1 MSDQDMPHDD
11 PMQVCIC
18 GGGHLAHALAAVLGA
33 RDNLRVFVL
42 TRRPAQWGSEIVAI
56 YRDEFELAGRIEGAS
71 DDPEQVI
78 PGSGVV
84 ILTVPAFAHEDM
96 VVRIEPFLTPATW
109 LGAMPG
115 GGFPWLLERRIGH
128 RAQVFG
134 VQRAPYV
141 CRITDYGKSVSIT
154 GIRKILKLG
163 ARPSSR
169 AQDVGAWLGRQ
180 LNMPVRAIDNYLG
193 VVLGNGNAV
202 FHSARLYSL
211 FKPGAQAKMV
221 RCPRFFY
228 ADWDLRASDVY
239 LACDSEI
246 QTLCRAIPLDL
257 SSVEPVGA
265 HFELPEAS
273 REDARALTR
282 KIRHIPALQ
291 DIPVPVMS
299 PLGDCRPDLTS
310 RFFREDIPYGLL
322 PIRAV
327 AQLAEVETP
336 AIDELLSWAQDLL
349 GERFLLGPRLAL
361 EELMHL
367 PLPQS
372 LGLTRL
378 DDLVSWL
385 TS

>member
-1 MSDQDMPHDD
+1 MSDRDMRLDD
-11 PMQVCIC
+11 DMQVCIC

-42 TRRPAQWGSEIVAI
+42 TRRPAQWRSEIVAI
-56 YRDEFELAGRIEGAS
+56 YHDEIELVGRIEGAS
-71 DDPEQVI
+71 DDPQQVI
-78 PGSGVV
+78 PGSRAV
-84 ILTVPAFAHEDM
+84 IFTVPAFAHQDI

-115 GGFPWLLERRIGH
+115 GGFPWLLDRHLGH

-141 CRITDYGKSVSIT
+141 CRITEYGKSVSIT
-154 GIRKILKLG
+154 GIRKVLKLG
-163 ARPSSR
+163 ARPSSQAR
-169 AQDVGAWLGRQ
+169 DVGAWLGRQ

-211 FKPGAQAKMV
+211 FKPGAQAKMA
-221 RCPRFFY
+221 RRPRFY
-228 ADWDLRASDVY
+228 ADWDLPASEVY

-246 QTLCRAIPLDL
+246 QALCRAIPLDL
-257 SSVEPVGA
+257 SGVEPVGA

-282 KIRHIPALQ
+282 KIRCIPALRN
-291 DIPVPVMS
+291 IPAPVLS
-299 PLGDCRPDLTS
+299 PPGDCRPDLTS
-310 RFFREDIPYGLL
+310 RFFREDMPYGLL

-327 AQLAEVETP
+327 AQLAGVETP

-361 EELMHL
+361 EGLMHL

-372 LGLTRL
+372 LGMTRL